1 MDVESEIESWVDEML
16 LYVSTVRPELS
27 HEDRKRQRQTLLNFR
42 IREFQN
48 FNKRLLGTWQR
59 GLLFEA
65 LARSDPSY
73 PQMSNIE
80 HQITYYLIGALRFDL
95 FGLIDFES
103 AHSHPDDIIVKI
115 DGERVVILAV
125 IEVKLNP
132 LHRDI
137 TSQLTKMPSTL
148 GNIAHMVNL
157 HLKGGLQLP
166 KTPSGTGWPDAVRS
180 LVLPEEYERILYVPD
195 GTVRE
200 FPDWLLIKSSFTHK
214 EVFVIADFLTH
225 IGKTPNQR
233 V

>member
-1 MDVESEIESWVDEML
+1 ML
-16 LYVSTVRPELS
+16 FYVSTVRKELYEE
-27 HEDRKRQRQTLLNFR
+27 HRKRQGQTLLNFR

-48 FNKRLLGTWQR
+48 FNKRLLGTWRR

-73 PQMSNIE
+73 PQMSSIE
-80 HQITYYLIGALRFDL
+80 RQITYYLIGALRFDL

-103 AHSHPDDIIVKI
+103 AHPHPDDIIMKI
-115 DGERVVILAV
+115 DGESAVILAV

-132 LHRDI
+132 SHKDV
-137 TSQLTKMPSTL
+137 TSQLTKIPSTL
-148 GNIAHMVNL
+148 GNIAYMVNL

-166 KTPSGTGWPDAVRS
+166 ETPSGTGWPAAVRS
-180 LVLPEEYERILYVPD
+180 LVLPEDYERILYVPD

-200 FPDWLLIKSSFTHK
+200 FPDWLLINNPFTHK
-214 EVFVIADFLTH
+214 EIVIISDFLTH
-225 IGKTPNQR
+225 IGENLNQR